1 MIIAVIDAQ
10 GAGIGQSVIKK
21 IRKETG
27 RTHNIIALGTNAKAG
42 TNMIDAGADEVFT
55 GEASICR
62 FLNEN
67 DVDCIIGPIGII
79 CNGGIDGEIS
89 DAISSSIF
97 NSNCNKYI
105 VPLRK
110 HGIYIPGTWNLEI
123 KDMINE
129 IVREISK
136 KGCS

>member
-1 MIIAVIDAQ
+1 MRIAIIDAQ

-21 IRKETG
+21 IRKDTG
-27 RTHNIIALGTNAKAG
+27 KKHKLIALGTNAKAG
-42 TNMIDAGADEVFT
+42 LNMIEAGADEVFT
-55 GEASICR
+55 GEISICK

-67 DVDCIIGPIGII
+67 RIDCIIGPIGII
-79 CNGGIDGEIS
+79 CNGGIEGEIS
-89 DAISSSIF
+89 DTISSAIF

-105 VPLRK
+105 IPLRK

-129 IVREISK
+129 IVRKISEK
-136 KGCS
+136 DNS